1 MTRALLAAIA
11 ALGLLLILALWRVDH
26 LGAELEQADKAVLQS
41 EARVKSLRT
50 TLALQRE
57 LAVDQAATETNYLTE
72 VKDAQ
77 DEAERLRR
85 CIADGTCGLR
95 VAATCVRVDGAATAA
110 GEPDAGT
117 PRLTAAAERA
127 YPALVEGL
135 KRQRAQITGLQDQLR
150 LLHGKCKI
158 GG

>member
-1 MTRALLAAIA
+1 MTRIMLATIA
-11 ALGLLLILALWRVDH
+11 GLGVLLILALWRVES
-26 LGAELEQADKAVLQS
+26 LGESLELANKAVLQS
-41 EARVKSLRT
+41 ERRAESLRA
-50 TLALQRE
+50 TLTLQRE
-57 LAVDQAATETNYLTE
+57 LATDTAKIDTDYQAE

-95 VAATCVRVDGAATAA
+95 VAATCVRVDRAATTA

-127 YPALVEGL
+127 YPALVAGL
-135 KRQRAQITGLQDQLR
+135 KTQRAQITGLQKQLTT
-150 LLHGKCKI
+150 LHGKCKI

>member
-1 MTRALLAAIA
+1 MTRIMLAAIA
-11 ALGLLLILALWRVDH
+11 ALGVLLILVLWRADH
-26 LGAELEQADKAVLQS
+26 LGARLAKADQAVLQS
-41 EARVKSLRT
+41 EKRVESLRT
-50 TLALQRE
+50 TLRLQRE
-57 LAVDQAATETNYLTE
+57 LASDMTKTDSDYQAE

-95 VAATCVRVDGAATAA
+95 VAATCVRVDRPAATAS
-110 GEPDAGT
+110 EPDAGA

-127 YPALVEGL
+127 YPALVAGL
-135 KRQRAQITGLQDQLR
+135 KTQRAQITGLQKQLTT
-150 LLHGKCKI
+150 LHGKCKI